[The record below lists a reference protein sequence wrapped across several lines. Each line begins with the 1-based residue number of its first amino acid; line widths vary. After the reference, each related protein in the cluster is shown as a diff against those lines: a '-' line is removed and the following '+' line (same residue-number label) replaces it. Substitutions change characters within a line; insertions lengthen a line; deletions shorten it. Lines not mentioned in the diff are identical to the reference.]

1 MKSKIILAAVVLI
14 MGCSSDY
21 SVEDSMTQTIPAANI
36 KFLIIECTCTDSV
49 RIKEGKNDVIVAK
62 ITGEESSVGY
72 HGDQTTPDEIG
83 ETMLSFKTRINADTL
98 RLISKEWAHIHHSFL
113 IEELEL
119 EIPRG
124 LPYKLVK
131 VTWEELNDR
140 KVN

>member
-1 MKSKIILAAVVLI
+1 MKSKILSAAVVII

-21 SVEDSMTQTIPAANI
+21 SVEDSITQTIPVTNI
-36 KFLIIECTCTDSV
+36 NYLVIECTCTDSV
-49 RIKEGKNDVIVAK
+49 QIKEGKNDVIVAK
-62 ITGEESSVGY
+62 ITGEVSSVGY

-83 ETMLSFKTRINADTL
+83 EKMLSFKVRITADTL
-98 RLISKEWAHIHHSFL
+98 RLISKEWQHIHHSFL

-124 LPYKLVK
+124 VKYEFVK
-131 VTWEELNDR
+131 VTWDELNDR